1 MQMILVLE
9 LVFTNTDKRTHQQS
23 MHVGKKKFSIIQG
36 LFVSSFLLPQ
46 CEDVLMYDRRL
57 KGLGHAIL
65 GNSALIKWS

>member
-1 MQMILVLE
+1 MILVLE

-23 MHVGKKKFSIIQG
+23 MHVGKTFFFSIIQG